1 MLNIILISFLVI
13 IWWTAVWGLIEISL
27 KAILGSSIKNH
38 AIAYGF
44 MIAGVLTIAFFNP
57 AMMDTFA

>member
-27 KAILGSSIKNH
+27 KAMLGSSVKNH
-38 AIAYGF
+38 AIAYFF
-44 MIAGVLTIAFFNP
+44 MIAVVLTIAFFNP
-57 AMMDTFA
+57 VMLDTFA